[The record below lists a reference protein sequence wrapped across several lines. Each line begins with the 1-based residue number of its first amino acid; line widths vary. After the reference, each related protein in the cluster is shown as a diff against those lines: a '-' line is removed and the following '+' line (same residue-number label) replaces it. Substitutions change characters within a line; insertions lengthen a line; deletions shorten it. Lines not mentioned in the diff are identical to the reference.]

1 MILYYTGTGNSAYVA
16 KKIGEKIE
24 DEVMDLFERIRNH
37 DYSEIHSD
45 KPFIFVYP
53 TYGWQMPRILADWIR
68 KTKFAGEKK
77 AYFVATC
84 GSSKGDTDKNLQKL
98 CKDMGFEYRGCAG
111 VQMPENYIAMFPV
124 PDEELAKKI
133 IIVAGR
139 TILRIVK
146 AIKNDKYLELGKV
159 SFADKMSSTIVNKA
173 FYTFIVKAK
182 KFYVKDTCISCGKC
196 AKVCPLSNVTL
207 VDGKPK
213 WGKDCTH
220 CMACICKCPTE
231 AIEYGKASQG
241 KPRYQCPM

>member
-24 DEVMDLFERIRNH
+24 DEVLDLFERIRNH

-45 KPFIFVYP
+45 KPLIFVYP

-68 KTKFAGEKK
+68 KTKFTGEKK

-124 PDEELAKKI
+124 PDEEIAKKI

-159 SFADKMSSTIVNKA
+159 PLADKICSTVVNKA
-173 FYTFIVKAK
+173 FYAFIVKAK
-182 KFYVKDTCISCGKC
+182 KFYSKDTCISCGKC
-196 AKVCPLSNVTL
+196 EKVCPLSNVTL

>member
-1 MILYYTGTGNSAYVA
+1 M
-16 KKIGEKIE
+16 
-24 DEVMDLFERIRNH
+24 
-37 DYSEIHSD
+37 
-45 KPFIFVYP
+45 
-53 TYGWQMPRILADWIR
+53 
-68 KTKFAGEKK
+68 
-77 AYFVATC
+77 
-84 GSSKGDTDKNLQKL
+84 
-98 CKDMGFEYRGCAG
+98 
-111 VQMPENYIAMFPV
+111 
-124 PDEELAKKI
+124 KI

-159 SFADKMSSTIVNKA
+159 PLADKICSTVVNKA
-173 FYTFIVKAK
+173 FYAFIVKAK
-182 KFYVKDTCISCGKC
+182 KFYSKDTCISCGKC
-196 AKVCPLSNVTL
+196 EKVCPLSNVTL